1 MSGGGTRRRW
11 GAALCALGL
20 LLGVLALFARPAFAQ
35 TNPPLPA
42 RCGLRV
48 AMVLDMSSSLSAA
61 DVAQAKRA
69 AHGVVSGLAGT
80 PSSVGLYTF
89 ASYAPDRTNQSL
101 AATPVAEESG
111 AGTVDAA
118 IDDLQRVPA
127 SVGGTNWDRGLA
139 QVGTGYDLVLFV
151 TDGRPTAYGVPGQQ
165 GNHDLGTRTDAIDLE
180 RAGASA
186 AALQAAGTRIV
197 ALGVGE
203 SVNASNLRVISGP
216 DAGSDYHLVGD
227 YEDLPATLQEAALG
241 NCAQPEPS
249 PSAGPSTTAPAP
261 EVTAPT
267 VPVPPV
273 PSPEPSTTPPI
284 PTASPMPGT
293 SPTAT
298 VTPSVPS
305 GTPVP
310 STPQPPDAT
319 TVPGEAPTAG
329 GPCPDAPDTG
339 TGMGPTGAPEVM
351 GTGSVSWCL
360 LDMGATDT
368 TDPGWLL
375 GGSTWRLTGPDGTFA
390 IVEDNGANDYDPA
403 PGRIRVGVLADGEYT
418 VMQTRAPAGYLIHEN
433 PGVLR
438 VQGNKAVE
446 GFTFA
451 PLFNIPLG

>member
-1 MSGGGTRRRW
+1 MFGGGLRRRW
-11 GAALCALGL
+11 SAVLCVLGL
-20 LLGVLALFARPAFAQ
+20 LLGALALFARPALAQ

-48 AMVLDMSSSLSAA
+48 AVVLDMSSSLSAD

-89 ASYAPDRTNQSL
+89 ASYAPDRTNQPL
-101 AATPVAEESG
+101 AATSVAEESG

-118 IDDLQRVPA
+118 IDDLRRVPA

-139 QVGTGYDLVLFV
+139 QVGSDYDLVLFV

-165 GNHDLGTRTDAIDLE
+165 GNRDLGTRTDAIDLE
-180 RAGASA
+180 RAETSA

-203 SVNASNLRVISGP
+203 SVAAENLRLVSGP

-249 PSAGPSTTAPAP
+249 ASAAPSTTAPAP
-261 EVTAPT
+261 ETTVPT

-273 PSPEPSTTPPI
+273 PSPEPSA
-284 PTASPMPGT
+284 TAP
-293 SPTAT
+293 SPTAGPD
-298 VTPSVPS
+298 PSSSPAATSSAVPSGAPTPS
-305 GTPVP
+305 GTP
-310 STPQPPDAT
+310 TPGVTTAPGAT
-319 TVPGEAPTAG
+319 PGD
-329 GPCPDAPDTG
+329 PCPSVPDSG
-339 TGMGPTGAPEVM
+339 QSPGSGGDPEVM

-368 TDPGWLL
+368 ADPGWLL
-375 GGSTWRLTGPDGTFA
+375 DGSAWRLTGPDGTFA
-390 IVEDNGANDYDPA
+390 IVEDNGANDYDPT

-418 VMQTRAPAGYLIHEN
+418 IMQMRAPAGYLIHAN
-433 PGVLR
+433 PGILR
-438 VQGNKAVE
+438 VQGNQAVE
-446 GFTFA
+446 GFTFE